1 MRVPFG
7 ANKMELSELE
17 TVYQYEHEQE
27 KIVLNDPKK
36 VFEQT
41 KDLRNWTKEWFVVFY
56 LATDLSIISREIISI
71 GTLNSCIIHPREI
84 FRTAIRRNA
93 NSIIIAHN
101 HPGGNTDPST
111 EDIKITQQL
120 KKAGEILDIPLLD
133 HVIVTP
139 TAYTSLKNKSLSNL

>member
-41 KDLRNWTKEWFVVFY
+41 KDLRNWTKE
-56 LATDLSIISREIISI
+56 
-71 GTLNSCIIHPREI
+71 
-84 FRTAIRRNA
+84 
-93 NSIIIAHN
+93 
-101 HPGGNTDPST
+101 
-111 EDIKITQQL
+111 
-120 KKAGEILDIPLLD
+120 
-133 HVIVTP
+133 
-139 TAYTSLKNKSLSNL
+139 